1 MKRIQIIPGHYGSGK
16 TEYAVNLALHLVQEH
31 ENVALAD
38 MDIVNPYFR
47 SYEQAKRLEEA
58 GVRVIVTSCGGIAD
72 IPAINPEVMSIFQ
85 QEKWT
90 GVLDIGGD
98 PIGARVLARF
108 APQLK
113 PEDFDLYFVLNANRP
128 ETRTVDS
135 ALEYMRAIEAECRQ
149 KVTGIINN
157 THLCAETTPEE
168 IIKGANKQV
177 ENTIKTIKESQAEK
191 ETTQEARKELQG
203 FMSILAARKE
213 KEQKDKD
220 DYIEKKIKQIDAR
233 RERQKQRKVQRADEK
248 AQQEIREQ
256 IAEQERLRAF
266 RSAPLTVGEKVR
278 VKENGMV
285 GEVVKLVQKEV

>member
-1 MKRIQIIPGHYGSGK
+1 MKRIQIVTGHYGSGK
-16 TEYAVNLALHLVQEH
+16 TEYAVNLALHLVQEY

-113 PEDFDLYFVLNANRP
+113 PEDFDLLFVLNANRP
-128 ETRTVDS
+128 ETKDVES
-135 ALEYMRAIEAECRQ
+135 ALQYMQGIEAECRQ
-149 KVTGIINN
+149 KVTGIVNN
-157 THLCAETTPEE
+157 THLCGDTTAEEVLKGAELAQALSERTSLPIIHHAVQKKFVEQVQDKLKEPVLPMNIYMKKPWE
-168 IIKGANKQV
+168 IIFC
-177 ENTIKTIKESQAEK
+177 EEE
-191 ETTQEARKELQG
+191 
-203 FMSILAARKE
+203 
-213 KEQKDKD
+213 
-220 DYIEKKIKQIDAR
+220 
-233 RERQKQRKVQRADEK
+233 
-248 AQQEIREQ
+248 
-256 IAEQERLRAF
+256 
-266 RSAPLTVGEKVR
+266 
-278 VKENGMV
+278 
-285 GEVVKLVQKEV
+285 

>member
-1 MKRIQIIPGHYGSGK
+1 MKRIQIITGHYGSGK

-58 GVRVIVTSCGGIAD
+58 GIRVIVTSCGGIAD

-113 PEDFDLYFVLNANRP
+113 PEEFDLLFVLNANRP
-128 ETRTVDS
+128 ETKDVES
-135 ALEYMRAIEAECRQ
+135 ALLYMQGIEMECRQ
-149 KVTGIINN
+149 KITGIVNN
-157 THLCAETTPEE
+157 THLCGETTAEE
-168 IIKGANKQV
+168 ILKGA
-177 ENTIKTIKESQAEK
+177 ELAQA
-191 ETTQEARKELQG
+191 L
-203 FMSILAARKE
+203 S
-213 KEQKDKD
+213 
-220 DYIEKKIKQIDAR
+220 
-233 RERQKQRKVQRADEK
+233 ERTSLPVIHHA
-248 AQQEIREQ
+248 
-256 IAEQERLRAF
+256 
-266 RSAPLTVGEKVR
+266 
-278 VKENGMV
+278 
-285 GEVVKLVQKEV
+285 VQKKFVEQVQDKLKEPVLPMNIYMKKPWEIIFCEEE

>member
-1 MKRIQIIPGHYGSGK
+1 MKRIQIITGHYGSGK

-113 PEDFDLYFVLNANRP
+113 PEEFDLLFVLNANRP
-128 ETRTVDS
+128 ETKDVES
-135 ALEYMRAIEAECRQ
+135 ALQYMQGIEAECRQ
-149 KVTGIINN
+149 KITGIVNN
-157 THLCAETTPEE
+157 THLCGDTTAEEVLKGAALARALSERTSLPVIHHAVQRQFVEQVQDKLKDPVLPMNIYMKKPWE
-168 IIKGANKQV
+168 IIFC
-177 ENTIKTIKESQAEK
+177 EEE
-191 ETTQEARKELQG
+191 
-203 FMSILAARKE
+203 
-213 KEQKDKD
+213 
-220 DYIEKKIKQIDAR
+220 
-233 RERQKQRKVQRADEK
+233 
-248 AQQEIREQ
+248 
-256 IAEQERLRAF
+256 
-266 RSAPLTVGEKVR
+266 
-278 VKENGMV
+278 
-285 GEVVKLVQKEV
+285 